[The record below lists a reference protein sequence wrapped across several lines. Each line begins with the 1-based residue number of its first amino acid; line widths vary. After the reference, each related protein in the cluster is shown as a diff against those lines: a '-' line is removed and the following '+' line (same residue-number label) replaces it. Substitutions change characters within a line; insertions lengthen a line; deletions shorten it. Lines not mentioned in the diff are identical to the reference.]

1 MLFKH
6 CKEIA
11 GKAQGLGQHNRT
23 PEWPRG
29 KSENREKENSPK
41 KKAVAPESNIPPF
54 REDWDPVNVSV
65 REYPRFFSQ
74 IIVHASPVLS
84 LFLWLPL
91 FL

>member
-1 MLFKH
+1 MGDVSEVGPHIATKKGLLLLKH

-41 KKAVAPESNIPPF
+41 KKAVAPESNIPPVQ
-54 REDWDPVNVSV
+54 RGLGSCKCVSERV
-65 REYPRFFSQ
+65 PQ
-74 IIVHASPVLS
+74 VL
-84 LFLWLPL
+84 
-91 FL
+91 